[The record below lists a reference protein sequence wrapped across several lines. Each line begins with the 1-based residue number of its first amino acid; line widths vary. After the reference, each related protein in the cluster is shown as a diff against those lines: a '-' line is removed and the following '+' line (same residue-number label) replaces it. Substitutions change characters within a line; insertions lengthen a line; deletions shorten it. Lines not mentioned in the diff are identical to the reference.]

1 MNITM
6 MKRLN
11 SILEEVK
18 DGFDSVGTLTLQI
31 SKYIWSER
39 KSQVETYQVVK
50 LEPKQL
56 VVIKQD
62 DAGGTDTFFFVDQGK
77 IQEGKE
83 LEAEDFFRFYEEK
96 KIHEKEVAERKLQ
109 QEKLIAERLRK

>member
-6 MKRLN
+6 IKRFN
-11 SILEEVK
+11 SILDEIK

-31 SKYIWSER
+31 SKYIWNER

-56 VVIKQD
+56 VVIKQGEY
-62 DAGGTDTFFFVDQGK
+62 GGTDSFFFVDEGK
-77 IQEGKE
+77 IQDGKE
-83 LEAEDFFRFYEEK
+83 LEAEDFLRFYEEK
-96 KIHEKEVAERKLQ
+96 KIHEKSEVERKIQ
-109 QEKLIAERLRK
+109 QEKLITERLKK